1 MRLIDAD
8 KLVDLIDAEI
18 PQDGEDDYTNGLAK
32 AMEIILKM
40 YFDKSVD
47 AIPIEWITD
56 WLTKQSIPA
65 TSYGIDYSAVEQM
78 IEDWEK
84 ENEID

>member
-8 KLVDLIDAEI
+8 KLVDLIDEEI

-47 AIPIEWITD
+47 AIPIEFLRKWFGGNYNALTD
-56 WLTKQSIPA
+56 LLIA
-65 TSYGIDYSAVEQM
+65 
-78 IEDWEK
+78 WEK
-84 ENEID
+84 ENDKD